1 MISFMVARVI
11 YKDDKVFF
19 NNISKNL
26 YDTVEEAE
34 TYYEQVKAPDILI
47 VELER

>member
-11 YKDDKVFF
+11 YKDDKVFL
-19 NNISKNL
+19 NNINEKV

-47 VELER
+47 VELQR